1 VRGFLRDR
9 SGRITTIDAPG
20 AAQTRLRGINNR
32 GQIAID
38 KVDNQLTHNSVVRD
52 GGRFIEIT
60 PPGAPTG
67 SAASDIDDRGRIV
80 GGLL

>member
-1 VRGFLRDR
+1 M
-9 SGRITTIDAPG
+9 
-20 AAQTRLRGINNR
+20 Q
-32 GQIAID
+32 
-38 KVDNQLTHNSVVRD
+38 NSVVLD

-67 SAASDIDDRGRIV
+67 SAAGDIDDRGRIV

>member
-1 VRGFLRDR
+1 MRGR
-9 SGRITTIDAPG
+9 SGRITTIDAPA

-38 KVDNQLTHNSVVRD
+38 IVDNQLMQNSVVLD

-67 SAASDIDDRGRIV
+67 SAAGDIDDRGRIV